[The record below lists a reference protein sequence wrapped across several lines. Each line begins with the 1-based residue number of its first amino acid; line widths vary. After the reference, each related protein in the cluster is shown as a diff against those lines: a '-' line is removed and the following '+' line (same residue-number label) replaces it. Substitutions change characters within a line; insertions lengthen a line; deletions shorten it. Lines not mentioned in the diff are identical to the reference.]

1 MTALAS
7 LSKFQGRYDRW
18 LYIRQ
23 CYNLKW
29 SSGNNSLQALQ
40 RFFNTNL
47 TLESMLSKV
56 KEMIRVLPSDI
67 SYVIRFAVLTGL
79 RPSEACESVRLLN
92 VKNVNDHVSRYY
104 NPEQQCLEHFRF
116 PDIFLRQTKKA
127 YISYITKEQLSGI
140 QSLVAKP
147 PTWNAIRM
155 ACRRRNIHMDMR
167 LCRKIH
173 GSWLHKQGI
182 STEEVDFLQGRVS
195 PSVFWS
201 PLPDSRLY
209 IAPAGISCCI
219 TVGKRNKIDK
229 EEEGKAKT
237 TTFCYYYLGG

>member
-23 CYNLKW
+23 SYNLKW

-40 RFFNTNL
+40 RFFSPNL

-56 KEMIRVLPSDI
+56 REMMRLLPATMVATIRL
-67 SYVIRFAVLTGL
+67 AVLTGL
-79 RPSEACESVRLLN
+79 RPTEACESVRLLN
-92 VKNVNDHVSRYY
+92 TLSSSDLRVYY
-104 NPEQQCLEHFRF
+104 NPEQQCLDHFRF

-140 QSLVAKP
+140 GISGPKTP
-147 PTWNAIRM
+147 TTWNAIRM
-155 ACRRRNIHMDMR
+155 ACRHRNIDMDMR

-182 STEEVDFLQGRVS
+182 STEEVDFLEGRVS
-195 PSVFWS
+195 PSVFGRHY
-201 PLPDSRLY
+201 LTPDSTLRQRVLV
-209 IAPAGISCCI
+209 AVSQLE
-219 TVGKRNKIDK
+219 K
-229 EEEGKAKT
+229 EIK
-237 TTFCYYYLGG
+237 